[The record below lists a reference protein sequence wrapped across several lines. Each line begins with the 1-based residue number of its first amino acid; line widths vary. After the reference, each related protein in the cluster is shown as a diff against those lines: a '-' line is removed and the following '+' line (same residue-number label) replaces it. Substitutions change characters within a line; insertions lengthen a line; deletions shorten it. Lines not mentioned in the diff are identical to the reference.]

1 MDIREAE
8 ESDLEAMWGVY
19 AAVAN
24 SSQPLPF
31 ADEINRDQF
40 YAQWF
45 GPSLICGVAEEA
57 PHLLGI
63 YKLSA
68 MPGEANVA
76 TGCYLVRPEVQN
88 RGVGRALVQNSIA
101 RAQDA
106 DFEEIQIQFVP
117 STQKNFL
124 VLLEELGF
132 EVIKTLPDAYRHP
145 EQGLVDAYVFQ
156 RFLQ

>member
-1 MDIREAE
+1 MDMREAE
-8 ESDLEAMWGVY
+8 ETDLEAMWGVY
-19 AAVAN
+19 TAVA
-24 SSQPLPF
+24 SSSEPLPF
-31 ADEINRDQF
+31 NAELDRDQF
-40 YAQWF
+40 YTQWY
-45 GPSLICGVAEEA
+45 GPSLISGVAEEG

-68 MPGEANVA
+68 MPGETNVA

-88 RGVGRALVQNSIA
+88 KGVGRALVQHSIA

-106 DFEEIQIQFVP
+106 DFEEIQVQFVP

-124 VLLEELGF
+124 VLLEELSF
-132 EVIKTLPDAYRHP
+132 EVIKTLPGAYRHP

>member
-8 ESDLEAMWGVY
+8 EIDLEAMWGVY
-19 AAVAN
+19 TAVVN
-24 SSQPLPF
+24 SSEPLPF
-31 ADEINRDQF
+31 SAELDRDQF
-40 YAQWF
+40 YAQWYS
-45 GPSLICGVAEEA
+45 PSLISGVAEEG

-63 YKLSA
+63 YKLA
-68 MPGEANVA
+68 TMPEEENIA

-88 RGVGRALVQNSIA
+88 RGVGRALVQHSIA

-106 DFEEIQIQFVP
+106 DYEEIQIQFVP

-124 VLLEELGF
+124 VLLEELSF

-145 EQGLVDAYVFQ
+145 ERGLVDAYVFQ

>member
-8 ESDLEAMWGVY
+8 ETDLEAMWGVY
-19 AAVAN
+19 SAVVN
-24 SSQPLPF
+24 SAEAPPF
-31 ADEINRDQF
+31 NAELERDQF
-40 YAQWF
+40 YAQWY
-45 GPSLICGVAEEA
+45 GPSLISGLAEEG

-68 MPGEANVA
+68 LPGETNVA

-88 RGVGRALVQNSIA
+88 RGVGRALVQHSIA

-106 DFEEIQIQFVP
+106 DFEEIQVQFVP

-124 VLLEELGF
+124 VLLEEMSF
-132 EVIKTLPDAYRHP
+132 EVIKTLPAAYRHP
-145 EQGLVDAYVFQ
+145 ELGLVDAYVFQ